1 MNLIYQIYYL
11 LDILLYI
18 YTSGTTG
25 LPKPGIIKQSRF
37 IGAGFSFFDLAL
49 QYNRG
54 FVSKSFDLLYILEN
68 YKPIDKNIKSKFTIF
83 QGHHGCK
90 NAEKADIIIPCS
102 SSFNSLHLA

>member
-37 IGAGFSFFDLAL
+37 IGAGFSFFDLAGL
-49 QYNRG
+49 NDTDRVY
-54 FVSKSFDLLYILEN
+54 VSL
-68 YKPIDKNIKSKFTIF
+68 PIYHSN
-83 QGHHGCK
+83 GCLIGIG
-90 NAEKADIIIPCS
+90 ASIIS
-102 SSFNSLHLA
+102 GATVGQ